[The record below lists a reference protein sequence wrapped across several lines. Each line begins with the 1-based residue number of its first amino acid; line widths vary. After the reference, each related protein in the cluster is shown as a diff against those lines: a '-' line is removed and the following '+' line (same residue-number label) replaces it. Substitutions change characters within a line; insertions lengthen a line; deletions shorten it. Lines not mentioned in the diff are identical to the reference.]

1 MTEAPP
7 DFLSRSV
14 ARFVSFLR
22 TTGEM
27 TILAFQTFRQVFKRP
42 FEAKEFIS
50 QLYVVMNQS
59 LSITLI
65 TATFTGG
72 VLALQTAY
80 GLSRFGA
87 KEFVANV
94 VSLSIIRELGP
105 VLTALMVGGRVGSG
119 MTAELGSMQVTEQI
133 DAIRALG
140 ANPVRKLVV
149 PRMLALMIG
158 LPLLTSMANI
168 VGTLSGM
175 AISAV
180 EPTLQIEP
188 RDYLDEVQRVVRVE
202 DFLSGMIKP
211 VFFGFLIA
219 LVACYQGFKTQGGT
233 EGVGQATTR
242 TVVIAAILILI
253 NDYFLTKLV
262 ILLFPIA
269 Q

>member
-1 MTEAPP
+1 M
-7 DFLSRSV
+7 
-14 ARFVSFLR
+14 
-22 TTGEM
+22 
-27 TILAFQTFRQVFKRP
+27 
-42 FEAKEFIS
+42 
-50 QLYVVMNQS
+50 
-59 LSITLI
+59 
-65 TATFTGG
+65 
-72 VLALQTAY
+72 
-80 GLSRFGA
+80 
-87 KEFVANV
+87 
-94 VSLSIIRELGP
+94 
-105 VLTALMVGGRVGSG
+105 
-119 MTAELGSMQVTEQI
+119 
-133 DAIRALG
+133 
-140 ANPVRKLVV
+140 LVV

-175 AISAV
+175 GISAI